1 MTWLF
6 SNWCLNRYRNSFLSN
21 ARICVSRS
29 EPRTNLMEVCL
40 TGRFAKWLFLYCGI
54 LIVFLPCYLQAQS
67 APTITG
73 MSSSAL
79 VNPFG
84 QPVTIQGTSF
94 GASQGTVTFGGVPA
108 APNSWIDTKI
118 VVPVPAGVVP
128 GFVDVVVT
136 TVSGASSNAKT
147 LKVMPL
153 ITAYSP
159 GAGLMGTPGS
169 ITGVGV
175 GMTPGTSTVTSQ

>member
-1 MTWLF
+1 MTRLLP
-6 SNWCLNRYRNSFLSN
+6 SRCLHRYKNSFVSN

-29 EPRTNLMEVCL
+29 KPRTNLEVCL
-40 TGRFAKWLFLYCGI
+40 IERFAKWIFHCVI
-54 LIVFLPCYLQAQS
+54 LIVFLPCYAPAQS

-128 GFVDVVVT
+128 GSVDVVVT
-136 TVSGASSNAKT
+136 TVSDASSNAKT
-147 LKVMPL
+147 LKVM
-153 ITAYSP
+153 
-159 GAGLMGTPGS
+159 
-169 ITGVGV
+169 
-175 GMTPGTSTVTSQ
+175 

>member
-1 MTWLF
+1 MLRKYIPAG
-6 SNWCLNRYRNSFLSN
+6 LLVIFLLS
-21 ARICVSRS
+21 
-29 EPRTNLMEVCL
+29 
-40 TGRFAKWLFLYCGI
+40 LYA
-54 LIVFLPCYLQAQS
+54 QAQS

-118 VVPVPAGVVP
+118 VVPVPAGVAP

-136 TVSGASSNAKT
+136 TVNGASSNAKT
-147 LKVMPL
+147 IKVMPV

-159 GAGLMGTPGS
+159 GTGVIGTPVTL
-169 ITGVGV
+169 TGAGF
-175 GMTPGTSTVTSQ
+175 GDTPGTSTVTFKGIPATLSSSSWSN